1 MEIELHEGLFTS
13 EGHFI
18 EFRLGSDDFV
28 WVDEAISSDDGS
40 VSDSTAYIG
49 SEITSHIFQL
59 NDALNFQK
67 ILIDMGYNFFPLFEL
82 DHLRESETIH

>member
-1 MEIELHEGLFTS
+1 LFTS

-49 SEITSHIFQL
+49 
-59 NDALNFQK
+59 
-67 ILIDMGYNFFPLFEL
+67 
-82 DHLRESETIH
+82 